1 MLDEASKRITRIETV
16 FPVDGPFVQSL
27 AGRIEVAPIDYANVI
42 LGFSVMPSWDVA
54 REFVGK
60 EFVIDSN
67 VFRVFA
73 VEDLHEDVRI
83 DGFTCELKVRCVMK
97 NALACSYLQ

>member
-16 FPVDGPFVQSL
+16 FPVDGPF
-27 AGRIEVAPIDYANVI
+27 APIDYANVI